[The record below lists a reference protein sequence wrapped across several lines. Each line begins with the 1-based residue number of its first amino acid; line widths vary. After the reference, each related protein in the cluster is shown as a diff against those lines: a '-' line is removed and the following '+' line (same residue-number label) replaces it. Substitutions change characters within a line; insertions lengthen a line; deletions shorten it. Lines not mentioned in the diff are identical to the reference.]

1 MIAYLTYTTGA
12 PCPTLVIDARSLPR
26 EQSAL
31 LAALGL
37 TRRWLAAAGGEQV
50 LKFAVVEPSTQ
61 RGTDLDYRFIQ
72 ALPDSPDSFDLRGSC
87 GHSLLGAAV
96 AGSDC
101 GMLPGLASG
110 RPIRVRVLNNGDR
123 VTCEVERA
131 DQHTVMI
138 TARFRYSPP
147 QAAGELLLAGE
158 PMTMLDVPGLDL
170 PGERVPVSL
179 VSTGNPYVFVDAAVL
194 GAPSVQAL
202 FAGRGRLLGR
212 LVRIRAAAAT
222 LLGWPPSGPFPKV
235 AAVLP
240 GDQPG
245 SIAVRAVSVPS
256 WHPSLAL
263 TGSVC
268 LAAASSIP
276 HTVPWIAAGA
286 GGRGD
291 GVVHV
296 RTPAGRWPVAV
307 SLAAGT
313 QPDGCGG
320 QPRIA
325 EVVVGH
331 RTVTRYGALHIELPA
346 RLRPRSANLVP
357 SPAKEDVTCQPLSA

>member
-1 MIAYLTYTTGA
+1 MIGYLIHAAGA

-37 TRRWLAAAGGEQV
+37 TRRWLAAAGGEHV
-50 LKFAVVEPSTQ
+50 LKFAMVEPSSQ
-61 RGTDLDYRFIQ
+61 RGADLDYRFIQ

-96 AGSDC
+96 AGADC
-101 GMLPGLASG
+101 GMLPNLDSG

-123 VTCEVERA
+123 VTCEVERTER
-131 DQHTVMI
+131 HTVMF
-138 TARFRYSPP
+138 TARFRYVPAR
-147 QAAGELLLAGE
+147 AAGELLLAGE
-158 PMTMLDVPGLDL
+158 PVTMLDVPGLDL

-179 VSTGNPYVFVDAAVL
+179 VSTGNPYVFVDAALL
-194 GAPSVQAL
+194 GAPTAAAL
-202 FAGRGRLLGR
+202 FAARGKLLGR
-212 LVRIRAAAAT
+212 LVRIRSAAAT
-222 LLGWPPSGPFPKV
+222 LLGWPPSGPFPKI

-240 GDQPG
+240 GEQPG

-276 HTVPWIAAGA
+276 HTVPWLAARA
-286 GGRGD
+286 DGRVGN
-291 GVVHV
+291 VVHV

-307 SLAAGT
+307 SLT
-313 QPDGCGG
+313 DSS
-320 QPRIA
+320 RIA

-331 RTVTRYGALHIELPA
+331 RKVTRYGALRIDLPA
-346 RLRPRSANLVP
+346 RLRPRPANPVP
-357 SPAKEDVTCQPLSA
+357 SPAKEDVECQPLSA